1 VSTVKRLFRGVA
13 VHEAGATAILNRTMG
28 QGRGSRAGA
37 LLSYPA
43 GMQRPARNPTPEPRL
58 QRLKAVRLALL
69 RLHKALI
76 DAERGEW
83 ERSRGPATSGELL
96 KALMED
102 PFFAWLRPFS
112 GLIVAIDEALAG
124 HAAVSEADARA
135 FAERARELVAVDEG
149 DEPTVNRY
157 DLVCR
162 RDPNVLVLHV
172 ELSSRIAD
180 ALSEGPAA

>member
-1 VSTVKRLFRGVA
+1 MDTHR
-13 VHEAGATAILNRTMG
+13 
-28 QGRGSRAGA
+28 
-37 LLSYPA
+37 
-43 GMQRPARNPTPEPRL
+43 RNPTPEPRR

-83 ERSRGPATSGELL
+83 EKSRGPATGGELL
-96 KALMED
+96 KALIED

-112 GLIVAIDEALAG
+112 GLIVQIDEALAG
-124 HAAVSEADARA
+124 EAAVSEAEARA
-135 FAERARELVAVDEG
+135 FIERARELVAVDEG

-157 DLVCR
+157 DRVCR
-162 RDPNVLVLHV
+162 RDPNVLLLHV

-180 ALSEGPAA
+180 ALGSE

>member
-1 VSTVKRLFRGVA
+1 
-13 VHEAGATAILNRTMG
+13 
-28 QGRGSRAGA
+28 
-37 LLSYPA
+37 
-43 GMQRPARNPTPEPRL
+43 MQRPTRNPTPEPRL

-76 DAERGEW
+76 DSERGVW
-83 ERSRGPATSGELL
+83 ERSRGPVTSNELL
-96 KALMED
+96 KALLED

-112 GLIVAIDEALAG
+112 GLIVQIDEGLAG
-124 HAAVSEADARA
+124 SEAVSEPDARA
-135 FAERARELVAVDEG
+135 FVEQARELIAVDEG

-172 ELSSRIAD
+172 ELSSRIND
-180 ALSEGPAA
+180 ALGSG

>member
-1 VSTVKRLFRGVA
+1 VARFFRIARVMNA
-13 VHEAGATAILNRTMG
+13 HR
-28 QGRGSRAGA
+28 
-37 LLSYPA
+37 
-43 GMQRPARNPTPEPRL
+43 RNPTPEPLR
-58 QRLKAVRLALL
+58 QRLKAVRLGLL

-83 ERSRGPATSGELL
+83 EKSRGPASSNELL
-96 KALMED
+96 KALIED

-124 HAAVSEADARA
+124 DEPVSEAAARA
-135 FAERARELVAVDEG
+135 FVEQARELVAVDEG

-180 ALSEGPAA
+180 ALANRNP

>member
-1 VSTVKRLFRGVA
+1 VKRQLSSSVDRVRGDVARFFRVA
-13 VHEAGATAILNRTMG
+13 RVMN
-28 QGRGSRAGA
+28 
-37 LLSYPA
+37 SY
-43 GMQRPARNPTPEPRL
+43 RRNPTPEPLR
-58 QRLKAVRLALL
+58 QRLKAVRLGLL

-83 ERSRGPATSGELL
+83 EKSRGPASSNELL
-96 KALMED
+96 KALIED

-112 GLIVAIDEALAG
+112 GLIVAIDEALSG
-124 HAAVSEADARA
+124 DEAVSEDGARA
-135 FAERARELVAVDEG
+135 FVEQARELVAVDEG

-162 RDPNVLVLHV
+162 RDPNVLLLHV

-180 ALSEGPAA
+180 ALSGV

>member
-1 VSTVKRLFRGVA
+1 MARFFRIPVSMAMHR
-13 VHEAGATAILNRTMG
+13 
-28 QGRGSRAGA
+28 
-37 LLSYPA
+37 
-43 GMQRPARNPTPEPRL
+43 RNPTPEPLR

-83 ERSRGPATSGELL
+83 EKSRGPATSNELL
-96 KALMED
+96 KALIED

-112 GLIVAIDEALAG
+112 GLIVQIDEALSG
-124 HAAVSEADARA
+124 ETAVSEEEGRA
-135 FAERARELVAVDEG
+135 FVEQARELVAVDEG

-180 ALSEGPAA
+180 ALKNQNL

>member
-1 VSTVKRLFRGVA
+1 MNMHR
-13 VHEAGATAILNRTMG
+13 
-28 QGRGSRAGA
+28 
-37 LLSYPA
+37 
-43 GMQRPARNPTPEPRL
+43 RNPTPEPLR

-83 ERSRGPATSGELL
+83 ERSSGPATSGELL
-96 KALMED
+96 KALVED

-112 GLIVAIDEALAG
+112 GLIVQIDEALGGEAPG
-124 HAAVSEADARA
+124 SEAEARA
-135 FAERARELVAVDEG
+135 FIEQARELVAVDDG

-180 ALSEGPAA
+180 ALSGGPAAA

>member
-1 VSTVKRLFRGVA
+1 MNPHR
-13 VHEAGATAILNRTMG
+13 
-28 QGRGSRAGA
+28 
-37 LLSYPA
+37 
-43 GMQRPARNPTPEPRL
+43 RNPTPEPLR

-83 ERSRGPATSGELL
+83 EKSRGPATSNELL
-96 KALMED
+96 KALIEE

-112 GLIVAIDEALAG
+112 GLIVAIDEALSG
-124 HAAVSEADARA
+124 DEAVSEDEARA
-135 FAERARELVAVDEG
+135 FVEQARELVAVDEG

-172 ELSSRIAD
+172 ELASRIAD
-180 ALSEGPAA
+180 ALAAS

>member
-1 VSTVKRLFRGVA
+1 VLARFFRVP
-13 VHEAGATAILNRTMG
+13 AT
-28 QGRGSRAGA
+28 
-37 LLSYPA
+37 
-43 GMQRPARNPTPEPRL
+43 MQPRQRNSTPEPIR

-83 ERSRGPATSGELL
+83 EKSRGPATSNELL

-112 GLIVAIDEALAG
+112 GLIVEIDEALSG
-124 HAAVSEADARA
+124 DTAVSEAGARA
-135 FAERARELVAVDEG
+135 FVEQARELVAVDEG

-180 ALSEGPAA
+180 ALAAS

>member
-1 VSTVKRLFRGVA
+1 LSLARFFRD
-13 VHEAGATAILNRTMG
+13 GAD
-28 QGRGSRAGA
+28 
-37 LLSYPA
+37 
-43 GMQRPARNPTPEPRL
+43 MQRRTNPTPEPRRE
-58 QRLKAVRLALL
+58 RLKAVRLALL

-96 KALMED
+96 KALLED

-112 GLIVAIDEALAG
+112 GLIVEIDEALAG
-124 HAAVSEADARA
+124 DAAITEAHARA
-135 FAERARELVAVDEG
+135 FAEQARELVAVDEG

-172 ELSSRIAD
+172 ELTSRIAD
-180 ALSEGPAA
+180 ALSG